1 MGSEG
6 VILGHAAPVGVDD
19 GFAVFFGAN
28 AVTPVVGIG
37 KAAARPAQ
45 HRHAERLERGHDIGP
60 QAAVPVG
67 DAAIDAAAQML
78 RKLAVDVFVD
88 GADTLVGV
96 DEQKRH
102 TNLRD
107 DVQTSR
113 ILVSNAPSAA
123 LSAPAGVGTVAVRGA
138 SALLMSTSLPAAG
151 KKAAST
157 SGSLGR

>member
-1 MGSEG
+1 M
-6 VILGHAAPVGVDD
+6 VA
-19 GFAVFFGAN
+19 GFAKMLNVDESQ
-28 AVTPVVGIG
+28 VTMQIQGVNHFIF
-37 KAAARPAQ
+37 AT
-45 HRHAERLERGHDIGP
+45 
-60 QAAVPVG
+60 
-67 DAAIDAAAQML
+67 
-78 RKLAVDVFVD
+78 DVFVD

-102 TNLRD
+102 TNLRG